1 MKKGRVDKFRV
12 RLPYVKNNRFV
23 DVFVWEDKTS
33 LQKAT
38 KESKHTEG
46 LFHPEAYKI
55 YPRRYVPQKIGD
67 IHFHKGRIGVGVI
80 SHEVAHSAVHIFD
93 ALGLELVDKDNEL
106 FCHYIGYVVKEI
118 CNRFIEKN
126 YY

>member
-1 MKKGRVDKFRV
+1 MKKGLIDKFRV
-12 RLPYVKNNRFV
+12 RLPYATNNRFV
-23 DVFVWEDKTS
+23 DITVWENKTA

-38 KESKHTEG
+38 KEKRGVEG
-46 LFHPEAYKI
+46 LFHPEPYTAH
-55 YPRRYVPQKIGD
+55 PRRYIPKKIGD

-93 ALGLELVDKDNEL
+93 VLKYDIVDKDNEL
-106 FCHYIGYVVKEI
+106 FAHYIGYVVKEI
-118 CNRFIEKN
+118 CNRFIEKK